1 MQHVPQPGVFSRLG
15 LRPRRRDAFH
25 RSQLS
30 MTLRAL
36 RRDRMAVL
44 GGLII
49 VAVVA
54 MSAMAP
60 WLSPY
65 DPTAGDGAMRLKPPG
80 TPGHPFGLDDQGRD
94 ILSRVI
100 WGGRI
105 SITVGIA
112 PVVVSGL
119 VSLVLGLSAG
129 FYQGFWGELI
139 MRLLDIFFAFPM
151 VLLAIAIASMLGPG
165 MLNVMLA
172 VSIVLVP
179 YITRVVY
186 TAAVQERGKEYVEAA
201 RAAGASNAE
210 LMWREIA
217 PNVLSPLIVYSTT
230 IVGLMIV
237 YAAGLSFL
245 GLGIQPP
252 AADWGRMTSDGRT
265 VLTQGYPH
273 VATIPGLMILIVS
286 LAFNMLGDGLRDALD
301 PHLKTQ

>member
-1 MQHVPQPGVFSRLG
+1 MAAANFN
-15 LRPRRRDAFH
+15 
-25 RSQLS
+25 RSQ
-30 MTLRAL
+30 TAVVWKAL
-36 RRDRMAVL
+36 KKDKMAVA
-44 GGLII
+44 G
-49 VAVVA
+49 AVVILVA
-54 MSAMAP
+54 ILVAILAP
-60 WLSPY
+60 VLAPY
-65 DPTAGDGAMRLKPPG
+65 DPTVGEGVLRLKPPG
-80 TPGHPFGLDDQGRD
+80 TPGHILGLDDQGRD

-119 VSLVLGLSAG
+119 ISLFLGLFAG
-129 FYQGFWGELI
+129 FYRGFWGEAI
-139 MRLLDIFFAFPM
+139 MRVLDIFFAFPM
-151 VLLAIAIASMLGPG
+151 VLLAIAIAAVLGPG

-179 YITRVVY
+179 YVTRVVY
-186 TAAVQERGKEYVEAA
+186 TATTAERNKEYVIAA
-201 RAAGASNAE
+201 QAGGASNLE
-210 LMWREIA
+210 LMFKEIM

-230 IVGLMIV
+230 IIGLMIV

-265 VLTQGYPH
+265 VLTQGYAH
-273 VATIPGLMILIVS
+273 VATIPGLLILLVS

-301 PHLKTQ
+301 PHLKSQ